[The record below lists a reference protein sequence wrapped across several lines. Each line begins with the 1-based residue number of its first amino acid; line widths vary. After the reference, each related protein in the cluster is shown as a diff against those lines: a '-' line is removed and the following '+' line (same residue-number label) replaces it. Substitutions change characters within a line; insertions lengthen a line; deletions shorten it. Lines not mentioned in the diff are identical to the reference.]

1 MKIGTVAKRT
11 GLGIETIRY
20 YERQG
25 LLDQPARKASGYR
38 EYDEQ
43 VIARLAFIMRSK
55 ELGFTLGEI
64 RELLGLWFDA
74 STTCCDVRR
83 KAEQK
88 IRDVETKI
96 KSLQS
101 IKRSLKQLI
110 DQCQQRGTLEECP
123 LLQGLMI
130 QETGSN
136 K

>member
-1 MKIGTVAKRT
+1 MKIGTVAKQT

-38 EYDEQ
+38 DYDER
-43 VIARLAFIMRSK
+43 VIARLAFIIRAK
-55 ELGFTLGEI
+55 ELGFTLVEI
-64 RELLGLWFDA
+64 AELLGLWFDA

-83 KAEQK
+83 KAERK
-88 IRDVETKI
+88 IQDVETKI

-130 QETGSN
+130 QETGS